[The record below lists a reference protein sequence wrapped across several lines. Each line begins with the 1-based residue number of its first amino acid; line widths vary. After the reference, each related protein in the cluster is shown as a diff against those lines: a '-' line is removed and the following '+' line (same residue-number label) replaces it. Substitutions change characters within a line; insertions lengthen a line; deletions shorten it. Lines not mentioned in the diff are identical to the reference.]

1 MKNRTPSSKFLKTT
15 IFLVVV
21 LTMSAFSFQYSP
33 LQQQQQHMMIQQ
45 KALAQQSAAPN
56 FLTYENPVYGI
67 KMQYPADWTVSTT
80 GFRSYT
86 DIVGFYSPLQNLT
99 DVLPAQVSLSIMTYS
114 QNVSLDEYTNMTLTD
129 IEQQGLQV
137 NESDAFTLAGNPGH
151 RIIFSPP
158 AQLPPPPQ
166 TTPITFSVMQVWTT
180 INDKIYL
187 LSYNA
192 EGSEF
197 QKNLPVVEQML
208 NSLQVQQ
215 QQ

>member
-1 MKNRTPSSKFLKTT
+1 VKNRTPSSKFLITT

-21 LTMSAFSFQYSP
+21 LTMSAFSFQYST
-33 LQQQQQHMMIQQ
+33 LQQHMMIQQ
-45 KALAQQSAAPN
+45 KALAQQSAAPS

-114 QNVSLDEYTNMTLTD
+114 HNVSLDEYTNMTLTD

-158 AQLPPPPQ
+158 PPPPPPQ

-197 QKNLPVVEQML
+197 QKNLTVVEQML

-215 QQ
+215 Q

>member
-1 MKNRTPSSKFLKTT
+1 VKNRTPSSKCLITT
-15 IFLVVV
+15 VFLVVV
-21 LTMSAFSFQYSP
+21 LTISTVTFQYSQ
-33 LQQQQQHMMIQQ
+33 LQHTTIQQ
-45 KALAQQSAAPN
+45 KALAQPASSS

-80 GFRSYT
+80 GLQSYSG
-86 DIVGFYSPLQNLT
+86 IVGFYSPLQNLT

-114 QNVSLDEYTNMTLTD
+114 QNVSLDEYTNMTLTEL
-129 IEQQGLQV
+129 EQQGLEV
-137 NESDAFTLAGNPGH
+137 NESDAFTLAGNSGH

-158 AQLPPPPQ
+158 PQ
-166 TTPITFSVMQVWTT
+166 TTPIIFSVMQVWTT
-180 INDKIYL
+180 IDDRIYL

-197 QKNLPVVEQML
+197 QNNLPVVEQML

-215 QQ
+215 QQQQ